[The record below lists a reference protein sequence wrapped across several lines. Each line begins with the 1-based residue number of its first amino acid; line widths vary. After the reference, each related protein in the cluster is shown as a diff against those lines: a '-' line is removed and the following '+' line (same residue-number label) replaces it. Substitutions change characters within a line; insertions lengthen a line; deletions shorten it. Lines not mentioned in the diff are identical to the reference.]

1 MGNVPPS
8 LSAVAAAIAAA
19 NTKKHDGVR
28 IKAPHYLEQHD
39 EHRTWTSNKTWHF
52 ETGWVYHVTAGQV
65 LHQNLNLAEIHT
77 TSNLMTMHLDITP
90 LNVHIGQKLA
100 ALDVHLEPSY
110 LHKQYNYHGGSV
122 HHVLNQFEQTA
133 QEVKLTVKSKD
144 IDFLHKLDLGHPA
157 EHPGTMTLEADGVMS
172 LKSEASIQLRGGQN
186 DTLSKLDLSKDEGKA
201 VLQSKTKTFVYSST
215 ETVLAGGPPNREQ
228 GSAIVLKQGNLL
240 LSSGEA
246 RVTLVNGNLTT
257 TANDTKLNGKVTL
270 GQPAVTLEAIA
281 LTAASTR
288 WDVDRIVK
296 LGLDELEQIKARL
309 ASLGG

>member
-90 LNVHIGQKLA
+90 LNVHIGQKLLA
-100 ALDVHLEPSY
+100 FDVHIEPSG
-110 LHKQYNYHGGSV
+110 LHKQINVHGGPV

-133 QEVKLTVKSKD
+133 QEVTLTSKTAVN
-144 IDFLHKLDLGHPA
+144 FLQETVLNHRAKN
-157 EHPGTMTLEADGVMS
+157 PGKMNFKADGLMS
-172 LKSEASIQLRGGQN
+172 LKSNASIRLESPYIDPVSLSLNAVPGQAILTSTTTTVRGTTQANIAGGGSFAN
-186 DTLSKLDLSKDEGKA
+186 VGKGNIELNNARGCSFVLNGDTL
-201 VLQSKTKTFVYSST
+201 
-215 ETVLAGGPPNREQ
+215 
-228 GSAIVLKQGNLL
+228 
-240 LSSGEA
+240 
-246 RVTLVNGNLTT
+246 TT
-257 TANDTKLNGKVTL
+257 HATNTHLNGKVEL
-270 GQPAVTLEAIA
+270 GQPATSNMASKKDVEDVLAMTTDALVEDLNILQAQIA
-281 LTAASTR
+281 L
-288 WDVDRIVK
+288 
-296 LGLDELEQIKARL
+296 LKARL
-309 ASLGG
+309 P